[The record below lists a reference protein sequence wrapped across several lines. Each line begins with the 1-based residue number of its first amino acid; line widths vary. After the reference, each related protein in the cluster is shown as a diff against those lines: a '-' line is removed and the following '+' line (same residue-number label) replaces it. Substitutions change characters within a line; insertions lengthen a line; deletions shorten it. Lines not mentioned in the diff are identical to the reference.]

1 MNQRTLSHRE
11 APIGNALTAIARNI
25 LMEARAPMDDPSGET
40 GEAIHDF
47 RKAIKRWR
55 AFLRLVEPEFGD
67 GARNLRRAAR
77 DSAKDLNAMRDL
89 RACLDALEDA
99 GKDRDAPGERALTEM
114 RGVIEALLARQGGDP
129 TDALDRQ
136 GLVRRVSE
144 WLNAISYWDFS
155 RIAFAQV
162 LDALTR
168 GYRRARHA
176 MPKDWRHVD
185 DEALHEFRRRI
196 IDHRY
201 QLEFAGALW
210 PDAAKIEFEKTQY
223 LREILGNHRDLA
235 LLARLTGPHQP
246 LARFRAKIAP
256 TIARR
261 QKEHLA
267 HAARIAARAFDS
279 KPRKF
284 RADMEKRWLRRAKN

>member
-1 MNQRTLSHRE
+1 MNQPALSHSE
-11 APIGNALTAIARNI
+11 AQIGNALAAIARNI
-25 LMEARAPMDDPSGET
+25 LMEARAPMDDPRGET

-47 RKAIKRWR
+47 RKSIKRWR
-55 AFLRLVEPEFGD
+55 AFLRLIEPEFGD

-99 GKDRDAPGERALTEM
+99 SKARNALGDRVLTEM
-114 RGVIEALLARQGGDP
+114 RGVIEALLARHGDDP

-136 GLVRRVSE
+136 GLVRKVGE
-144 WLNAISYWDFS
+144 WLDTISHWDFG

-168 GYRRARHA
+168 GYRRARRA
-176 MPKDWRHVD
+176 MPNDWRHAD

-210 PDAAKIEFEKTQY
+210 PDAAKIEFEKAQH

-235 LLARLTGPHQP
+235 LLSRLTGPHQP

-256 TIARR
+256 AIARR
-261 QKEHLA
+261 QREHLA
-267 HAARIAARAFDS
+267 HAARIAARIFDS
-279 KPRKF
+279 KPRDF
-284 RADMEKRWLRRAKN
+284 RADMEKRWLRRAEN